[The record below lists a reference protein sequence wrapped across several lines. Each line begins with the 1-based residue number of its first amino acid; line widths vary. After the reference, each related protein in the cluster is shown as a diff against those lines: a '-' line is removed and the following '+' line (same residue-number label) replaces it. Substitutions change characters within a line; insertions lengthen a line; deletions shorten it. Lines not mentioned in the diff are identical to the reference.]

1 MRAVRVIFSIIF
13 VVVLCVY
20 AYVNYTKSVDTTFPV
35 IKSDVKVIE
44 ASVDDD
50 NSALLGHITATDGKD
65 GDISSAVVVEKVSAF
80 ISKGKVNVTF
90 AVSDAD
96 NNISKLT
103 VPVVYTDYTDPE
115 ITLLDDLVFKTG
127 GPASVKDAIKVTD
140 KIDGDITDRLVVI
153 ANETDS
159 TVSGNYPITIKVT
172 NSKSYTYTLDIDLIM
187 SDYIESGYEI
197 ELSEYL
203 IYKKVGESVDYNSYI
218 SSASV
223 PYGKDESYDIQIDSK
238 EVDPNTPGIYN
249 AYYYEKVGGEIKSMT
264 RLIVCYEE

>member
-1 MRAVRVIFSIIF
+1 M
-13 VVVLCVY
+13 
-20 AYVNYTKSVDTTFPV
+20 
-35 IKSDVKVIE
+35 
-44 ASVDDD
+44 
-50 NSALLGHITATDGKD
+50 
-65 GDISSAVVVEKVSAF
+65 
-80 ISKGKVNVTF
+80 
-90 AVSDAD
+90 SDAD

-127 GPASVKDAIKVTD
+127 GPASVKDAIKATD

-238 EVDPNTPGIYN
+238 EVDPHTPGIYN